1 MATVDGD
8 NTKTDKVIDRF
19 YAFISYK
26 HFDGKQLFKED
37 EYWARGLAKELGLM
51 QIPVNSDPP
60 LDETRFIHRNPKDT
74 RVSPV
79 FRDGAQ
85 WGVSQDLREDI
96 KKALRGSQTL
106 VSVISDDMINNQ
118 DTLFLKREK
127 GIICDTPYC
136 YDEIEYFL
144 SVEGHSIKDIIP
156 IYIEKKKVGII
167 KDILPLPIIRKLLG
181 NDKITRDYPL
191 SPNEREILD
200 NYKPICIYDEVYDKE
215 TSWRSSKDNL
225 VKWGAAKVAATIF
238 HTHVRAFLTYLEQ
251 QEAANKKRIRR
262 ILWPSAVAIM
272 LFAVAAIVMW
282 GRERPSRAKRYM
294 VQANESYLEGNIPQA
309 ARLSVAAEK
318 TGAYRREIK
327 DFQWKLYE
335 NDYTKP
341 IRLIKRMNLL
351 AAPNNEIWEVDMEH
365 GWMSLINGQSKGE
378 TVVFPTDYIGSNDI
392 VMSLSGNRIA
402 IPGYDSVYVY
412 NRHLN
417 KYDYSAPYDG
427 SFGYINLGTPVFSE
441 NDRYLCRHW
450 SDSVIVHYLG
460 KDSTAVIYGKTDAL
474 YPGEDGMLS
483 FSHTESELTMSRLN
497 LENLTYVEVQT
508 WALQSFFESLVYNA
522 ASNAVVTISKD
533 TLCYYTARGNRILET
548 THGNVLPLISVDK
561 GADRFV
567 TATCTNQDNKYKLNH
582 ISVWENGIC
591 VGRNYRYNDINC
603 IALGKENSV
612 LISADQ
618 HISVWNYRT
627 DETFTLDASS
637 CVVSKLLREFNI
649 IPDGDSLYITQAVPG
664 VEDDF
669 YASFTYPDFS
679 FIQKVN
685 KNRISLCDG
694 DLYAVYHYLVGG
706 QSLLKVYNAK
716 DDTLVWQ
723 MTAQNGIQFGNVWL
737 RSGDTLYS
745 VMDGHELLT
754 APFDS
759 FIRYEILD
767 KDDRV
772 VLFQKNGYSVYSLS
786 EGRLLRAQ
794 DYPSNKSIGV
804 VETENLETG
813 FLYADLRHFG
823 PSDIA
828 SMKGCSWLIS
838 IDLSTG
844 ETIDSFARDGFFYLT
859 NDGKNL
865 LLSSENGDIQLLDQK
880 LNVLSEM
887 NIGEY
892 VAGKP
897 QKADDGYYYASSIS
911 GVLYRISFDKK
922 SFKKVSLPHPCVSFN
937 GRVISGR
944 YYLLQTNEEVQS
956 KYLYDLFEK
965 RIVLYLLPEESV
977 EAVEDGK
984 VIINYSGT
992 NPYQYLKYPRLLLSD
1007 RELTKKL
1014 KQM

>member
-1 MATVDGD
+1 MATVDD
-8 NTKTDKVIDRF
+8 VNTKTDKVTDRF

-37 EYWARGLAKELGLM
+37 EYWARGLEKELGLM

-60 LDETRFIHRNPKDT
+60 LDESRFIHRDPKDT

-96 KKALRGSQTL
+96 KKALRSSETL
-106 VSVISDDMINNQ
+106 VSVISDDMIHNQ
-118 DTLFLKREK
+118 DTLFIEREK
-127 GIICDTPYC
+127 GIICDTPFC

-144 SVEGHSIKDIIP
+144 SVEGHSIKDFIP
-156 IYIEKKKVGII
+156 IYIEKKKVGNV

-181 NDKITRDYPL
+181 NDIITRDYPL
-191 SPNEREILD
+191 SQKEREILD
-200 NYKPICIYDEVYDKE
+200 NYKPICIYDEVYDKD

-262 ILWPSAVAIM
+262 ILWPSAVAIL

-309 ARLSVAAEK
+309 AKLSVAAEK
-318 TGAYRREIK
+318 TGASRREIK

-341 IRLIKRMNLL
+341 IRIIKRTNLL
-351 AAPNNEIWEVDMEH
+351 AAPNNEIWEVDTEH
-365 GWMSLINGQSKGE
+365 GWMSLINGSSKGE
-378 TVVFPTDYIGSNDI
+378 TVVFPSDYIGSNDI
-392 VMSLSGNRIA
+392 VISSSGSRIA
-402 IPGYDSVYVY
+402 IPGYDSIYVY
-412 NRHLN
+412 NRYLH
-417 KYDYSAPYDG
+417 KYDYSSPYDG
-427 SFGYINLGTPVFSE
+427 SFSFNSGMLVFSK
-441 NDRYLCRHW
+441 NDCYLCRHW
-450 SDSVIVHYLG
+450 SDSVIVHNLG
-460 KDSTAVIYGKTDAL
+460 KDSTAVIYEQTDAL
-474 YPGEDGMLS
+474 YPGEDGMIS
-483 FSHTESELTMSRLN
+483 FSHTGSVLTMSHLN
-497 LENLTYVEVQT
+497 LENLTFEEVQT
-508 WALQSFFESLVYNA
+508 WALQSNFEYLVYNA

-533 TLCYYTARGNRILET
+533 TLSYYAALGNRNLET
-548 THGNVLPLISVDK
+548 TQGNVLPLISVDK
-561 GADRFV
+561 GADRFAI
-567 TATCTNQDNKYKLNH
+567 ATCTNQDNKYTLNH

-591 VGRNYRYNDINC
+591 VGRSYRYNDINC
-603 IALGKENSV
+603 IALGNENSV

-627 DETFTLDASS
+627 DETITLDASS
-637 CVVSKLLREFNI
+637 CAVSKLLRALNI
-649 IPDGDSLYITQAVPG
+649 IPNGDLFYITQAAPG

-679 FIQKVN
+679 FIQKIN

-694 DLYAVYHYLVGG
+694 NLYADYHYLVGG
-706 QSLLKVYNAK
+706 QSLIKVYNAK

-745 VMDGHELLT
+745 AMDGHELLT
-754 APFDS
+754 VPFDDYK
-759 FIRYEILD
+759 RYEILD

-772 VLFQKNGYSVYSLS
+772 VLFQKNGYCVYSLS
-786 EGRLLRAQ
+786 EGRLLLTQ
-794 DYPSNKSIGV
+794 DYPSDKSVGV
-804 VETENLETG
+804 IETENLGTG
-813 FLYADLRHFG
+813 FLYADLRHFNQ
-823 PSDIA
+823 SDIA
-828 SMKGCSWLIS
+828 SMKGFSWLIS

-859 NDGKNL
+859 NDGNNL
-865 LLSSENGDIQLLDQK
+865 LLSSENGDIQLLDQN
-880 LNVLSEM
+880 LNVLSAI

-897 QKADDGYYYASSIS
+897 QKADDGYYYASSIN
-911 GVLYRISFDKK
+911 GVLYRISFDKM

-944 YYLLQTNEEVQS
+944 YYLLQTNEEGQS
-956 KYLYDLFEK
+956 KYLYDLFDK

-977 EAVEDGK
+977 EGVEDGK

-992 NPYQYLKYPRLLLSD
+992 KPYQYLRYPRLLLSD
-1007 RELTKKL
+1007 RELTQKL